1 MTRFVMD
8 TNVLVSGFL
17 RSDTPPGILLN
28 GLVNRSF
35 GLVLDSRIFLEY
47 RDVLARPKFC
57 LPPAVTEPVLALI
70 NAKGHWISPT
80 RYGGTLPDEGDRP
93 FVEAALAAGVLII
106 TGNLK
111 HFVYVSSL
119 LVLSPSQALEAMR
132 EQKREE

>member
-1 MTRFVMD
+1 MD

-17 RSDTPPGILLN
+17 RSNTPPGILLN

-57 LPPAVTEPVLALI
+57 LPPAVTQPVLALI

-80 RYGGTLPDEGDRP
+80 RYGGTLPDEGDRS
-93 FVEAALAAGVLII
+93 FVETALSAGVPII

-111 HFVYVSSL
+111 HFSSVPL
-119 LVLSPSQALEAMR
+119 LPVLSPAQALEAMR
-132 EQKREE
+132 EHKRGE